1 MADLTLHAVQWCA
14 HHGHPVLALRT
25 SDDRIFVVA
34 VSAEDAGS
42 LAASPATS
50 GVENRSCRLHGLVEA
65 TVAALGAHLTEIRL
79 HVGSD
84 ALLRAAICLHGPIG
98 EVTLPAHFA
107 DGVALAHRG
116 HLPIRMADEDLRR
129 VPLTPLDTPRTAAT
143 GSLPSAFRT
152 LIESL
157 DLDELDESGGDSSAM
172 PPRQAQ

>member
-1 MADLTLHAVQWCA
+1 MTVSSSSPSQRKT
-14 HHGHPVLALRT
+14 P
-25 SDDRIFVVA
+25 DRWRHR
-34 VSAEDAGS
+34 
-42 LAASPATS
+42 PATS

-84 ALLRAAICLHGPIG
+84 ALLRAAICLHGSIG

-116 HLPIRMADEDLRR
+116 HLPIRMAEDDLRR
-129 VPLTPLDTPRTAAT
+129 VPLAPLDTPRSTESGA
-143 GSLPSAFRT
+143 LPTAFRT

-157 DLDELDESGGDSSAM
+157 DLDELDGNRDGDGSL
-172 PPRQAQ
+172 PPRQSR

>member
-25 SDDRIFVVA
+25 SDDRFFVVA

-50 GVENRSCRLHGLVEA
+50 GGENRSCRLHGLVEA

-84 ALLRAAICLHGPIG
+84 AMLRAAICLRGPTG
-98 EVTLPAHFA
+98 EVALPAHFA
-107 DGVALAHRG
+107 DGVAFAHRG

-129 VPLTPLDTPRTAAT
+129 VPLAPLDTPRSAESGA
-143 GSLPSAFRT
+143 LPTAFRT

-157 DLDELDESGGDSSAM
+157 NLDELDRNRDGDSSL